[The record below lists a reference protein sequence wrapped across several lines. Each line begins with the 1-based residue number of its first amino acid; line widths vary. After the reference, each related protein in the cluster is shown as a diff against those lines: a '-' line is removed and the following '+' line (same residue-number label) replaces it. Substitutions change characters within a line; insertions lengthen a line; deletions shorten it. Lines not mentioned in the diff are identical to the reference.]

1 MAPLCAARPLRR
13 DVHIIKIQKFPF
25 PFPKDTFTANLIVVP
40 RVRVRS
46 PAHPSNPVQESHPN
60 TGYRVPCRRACMILN
75 FGSSPKINTP
85 YMPSSWAA
93 KGPLSNAHMDLH
105 TPGASRNGAHSS
117 RFSPSRTAC
126 VQYLN
131 VLIIDNCLLL
141 YTCVLLVSNI
151 LGELPEFTHASQF
164 FFSQQRCYFMSCKS

>member
-1 MAPLCAARPLRR
+1 MGLAASSPFVPVLQRQDCGSKWRR
-13 DVHIIKIQKFPF
+13 SAVPGLFAAMSISYKIQKFPF
-25 PFPKDTFTANLIVVP
+25 PFLQRHLHCANLIVVP

-60 TGYRVPCRRACMILN
+60 TGFRVPCRRACMILN
-75 FGSSPKINTP
+75 FGSSPKINAP

-93 KGPLSNAHMDLH
+93 KGPLSNAHMDPH

-126 VQYLN
+126 VS
-131 VLIIDNCLLL
+131 I
-141 YTCVLLVSNI
+141 
-151 LGELPEFTHASQF
+151 
-164 FFSQQRCYFMSCKS
+164 